1 MEITVW
7 SWFWLLSGYALL
19 LSTRL
24 YPWMIERGK
33 RATVGSGDECNHLII
48 RNMLRRGEN
57 PEATFLME
65 GFDYPTAFHQLS
77 LVFSDGMVKR
87 LGGLLPLLFDTCLYL
102 CSAALLIHVGAG
114 INWVIALF
122 VLCGA
127 FFIHVGRNIHFSE
140 RAFGALWGNLYLVS
154 MCLINEAGWSPVM
167 IGIAGVF
174 FIGAALASKFA
185 VQAILFISVVYAI
198 IAGTLSPIILLFIC
212 QVLGAV
218 LSLGRTLRIQYGIWR
233 HSYFYARYIQKVN
246 PATANQIRAIYL
258 HLKAGDF
265 KAAVKCA
272 MWSPYGRIFFLYPI
286 AVGGVIIALLSP
298 DKPTAEPFI
307 LLVAAGLIVAVI
319 IAIPR
324 LLFLGEPERYIEYV
338 TIGAIVGASFYFP
351 KFDWGRPGVLVPL
364 LFYGAGCSLA
374 FYMHYK
380 QMLQYVRTGT
390 QEEIP
395 EFSVPM
401 QNKRILTIPV
411 RIAFPMALKGINAQY
426 VAMLTNIGDP
436 SRQALFERVITDFY
450 PYPSSE
456 LESLIN
462 SEKID
467 IVVVKETALSKIN
480 ALSGKNYYDFS
491 RLKLLERIGD
501 YAVYRGICEGA

>member
-218 LSLGRTLRIQYGIWR
+218 LSLGRT
-233 HSYFYARYIQKVN
+233 
-246 PATANQIRAIYL
+246 
-258 HLKAGDF
+258 
-265 KAAVKCA
+265 
-272 MWSPYGRIFFLYPI
+272 
-286 AVGGVIIALLSP
+286 
-298 DKPTAEPFI
+298 
-307 LLVAAGLIVAVI
+307 
-319 IAIPR
+319 
-324 LLFLGEPERYIEYV
+324 
-338 TIGAIVGASFYFP
+338 
-351 KFDWGRPGVLVPL
+351 
-364 LFYGAGCSLA
+364 
-374 FYMHYK
+374 
-380 QMLQYVRTGT
+380 
-390 QEEIP
+390 
-395 EFSVPM
+395 
-401 QNKRILTIPV
+401 
-411 RIAFPMALKGINAQY
+411 
-426 VAMLTNIGDP
+426 
-436 SRQALFERVITDFY
+436 
-450 PYPSSE
+450 
-456 LESLIN
+456 
-462 SEKID
+462 
-467 IVVVKETALSKIN
+467 
-480 ALSGKNYYDFS
+480 
-491 RLKLLERIGD
+491 
-501 YAVYRGICEGA
+501 